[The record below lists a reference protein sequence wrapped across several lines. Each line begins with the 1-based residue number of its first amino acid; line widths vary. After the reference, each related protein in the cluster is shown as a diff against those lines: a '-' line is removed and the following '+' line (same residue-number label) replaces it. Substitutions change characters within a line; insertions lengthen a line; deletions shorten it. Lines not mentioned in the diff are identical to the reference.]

1 MTLLEYITDLQS
13 KGLSSEE
20 IFAKAQEF
28 KGRTKPEEVI
38 EEVVEEGNQNDSQT
52 EGADVDQ
59 DNVAPQQSNTEF
71 ILENGS
77 LDLRP
82 QGLSSKK
89 GGFGAEGFFD
99 NVIKRIDYN
108 ENYEKLKK
116 EHQQEQVNKVLNKYE
131 VNTPERAYAYYKL
144 QLKPDDTIDIK
155 TFNEIKLKEDK
166 PKELTIDTQ
175 DFNYFNEDALQDPIF
190 KAIGKNLETSRK
202 N

>member
-1 MTLLEYITDLQS
+1 MLKLKNLKVEQ
-13 KGLSSEE
+13 
-20 IFAKAQEF
+20 
-28 KGRTKPEEVI
+28 KPEEVI

-59 DNVAPQQSNTEF
+59 DNVCTSTKQYGIYIGKWFFGFTTTR
-71 ILENGS
+71 S
-77 LDLRP
+77 LVV
-82 QGLSSKK
+82 KK
-89 GGFGAEGFFD
+89 VVLALKVFFD

-166 PKELTIDTQ
+166 PKELTIDTPG
-175 DFNYFNEDALQDPIF
+175 F
-190 KAIGKNLETSRK
+190 
-202 N
+202 